1 MVKLISVIDVAG
13 RGDTA
18 DQGVVLHKALV
29 TSLRDSSGPVSIDF
43 HGLTTITSSFA
54 NLAFVQLL
62 TEWRLSEL
70 KKRLKI
76 VNSTRQINEMVKSRL
91 EREGDGYAAA
101 ARRA

>member
-1 MVKLISVIDVAG
+1 MVKSISVIEVAG

-18 DQGVVLHKALV
+18 DQGVLLHKALV
-29 TSLRDSSGPVSIDF
+29 ISLRRSSGPISIDF
-43 HGLTTITSSFA
+43 QGLTTITSSFA

-62 TEWRLSEL
+62 TEWPFSEL

-91 EREGDGYAAA
+91 EREGDGHAAA
-101 ARRA
+101 

>member
-1 MVKLISVIDVAG
+1 MVKSLSVIDVAG

-18 DQGVVLHKALV
+18 DQGVLLHKALV
-29 TSLRDSSGPVSIDF
+29 SSLRNSRGSVSINF
-43 HGLTTITSSFA
+43 EGLTTVTSSFA

-62 TEWRLSEL
+62 TEWPLSEL

-91 EREGDGYAAA
+91 EREGNDHAAA
-101 ARRA
+101 